1 MFNMR
6 RRDFISLVGGSA
18 VAWPLAGRAQQPAL
32 PVIGF
37 LNAGTAAAYAPYVT
51 AFRKGLSA
59 AGHIE
64 GRDAIIEYRWAE
76 GQTEREPTLVA
87 EVARQQ
93 VAVIVVTASTALAL
107 AAKAA
112 TLSIPIVFAI
122 GADPVKF
129 GLVASFNRPGGNV
142 TGVSFLANFL
152 AAKQLEVLHET
163 VPKAAVIGLLVNPDN
178 PNAETDTAEVRAA
191 ADALGLTLVVAN
203 ARDDNDIDTAL
214 TSMVQRQ
221 ASALL
226 IGADALFRRNRIA
239 ALTVRHALPAITNAR
254 DFALAGGL
262 MSYGA
267 DLREAYYQ
275 VGLYAGRI
283 LKGEKPADLPVVQST
298 KFELVI
304 NMRAAKTLGIEV
316 PPMLQARAD
325 EVIE

>member
-1 MFNMR
+1 MR
-6 RRDFISLVGGSA
+6 RRDFISLVSGSA
-18 VAWPLAGRAQQPAL
+18 VAWPLAARAQRPAL

-51 AFRKGLSA
+51 AFLKGLSA

-64 GRDAIIEYRWAE
+64 GRDAIVEYRWAE
-76 GQTEREPTLVA
+76 GQTEREPALVA
-87 EVARQQ
+87 EVVRQQ

-112 TLSIPIVFAI
+112 TPSIPIVFAI
-122 GADPVKF
+122 GADPMKF
-129 GLVASFNRPGGNV
+129 GLVGSFNRPGGNV

-163 VPKAAVIGLLVNPDN
+163 VPKASVIGLLVNPDN
-178 PNAETDTAEVRAA
+178 PNAATDTAEVRAA
-191 ADALGLTLVVAN
+191 AYALGLTLVVAN
-203 ARDDNDIDTAL
+203 ARDDKDIDTAL

-226 IGADALFRRNRIA
+226 IGADALFRRDRIA
-239 ALTVRHALPAITNAR
+239 ALTAHHALPAITNAR

-275 VGLYAGRI
+275 VGVYASRI
-283 LKGEKPADLPVVQST
+283 LKGEKPADLPVVQPT

-304 NMRAAKTLGIEV
+304 NMRAAKALGLEV

>member
-1 MFNMR
+1 MR
-6 RRDFISLVGGSA
+6 RRDFISLVGCSA
-18 VAWPLAGRAQQPAL
+18 VAWPLSARAQQPAL
-32 PVIGF
+32 PVVGF

-51 AFRKGLSA
+51 AFHKGLSA

-76 GQTEREPTLVA
+76 GQTEREPALVA
-87 EVARQQ
+87 EVVRQQ

-107 AAKAA
+107 AAKVA
-112 TLSIPIVFAI
+112 TPSIPIVFAI

-152 AAKQLEVLHET
+152 AAKQLEILHET
-163 VPKAAVIGLLVNPDN
+163 VPKAGVIGLLVNPDN
-178 PNAETDTAEVRAA
+178 PNAATDTAEVRAA

-226 IGADALFRRNRIA
+226 IGADALFRRDRIA
-239 ALTVRHALPAITNAR
+239 ALTVHHALPAITNAR

-275 VGLYAGRI
+275 VGVYASRI

-304 NMRAAKTLGIEV
+304 NMRAAKALGLEV